1 MKLRRALPLLGTLV
15 AVSVSLAFALPV
27 GQDKAPPREAFT
39 GTYGIDSVH
48 STVIFRIK
56 HLDTSYSYGRFNEV
70 TGNFS
75 YDVAKPENSKV
86 TVEIAVE
93 TLDTGTDK
101 RDAHLKSPDF
111 FDAVQFPVATFT
123 SKSVKK
129 SGDKKLAVAGDLGLH
144 GVKKPVTLEIEET
157 GASDSQKTGVRVG
170 FHGTMTLKRSDF
182 GMNFMQGAVGD
193 EVNLTVSIEAQ
204 KTDGAR

>member
-1 MKLRRALPLLGTLV
+1 MKLRHASPLLGTLV
-15 AVSVSLAFALPV
+15 AVAVSLAFALPA
-27 GQDKAPPREAFT
+27 GQEKTPPREAFS

-48 STVIFRIK
+48 SSLLFRIK
-56 HLDTSYSYGRFNEV
+56 HLDTAYAYGRFNEV
-70 TGNFS
+70 TGTFT

-93 TLDTGTDK
+93 TIDTGSDK

-123 SKSVKK
+123 SKSVKA
-129 SGDKKLAVAGDLGLH
+129 SGEKKLTVAGDLDLH
-144 GVKKPVTLEIEET
+144 GVKKPVTLELEET
-157 GASDSQKTGVRVG
+157 GTSDSQKTGVRVG
-170 FHGTMTLKRSDF
+170 FHGTIALKRSDF
-182 GMNFMQGAVGD
+182 GMKFMQGALGD
-193 EVNLTVSIEAQ
+193 DVVLTVSVEGQ